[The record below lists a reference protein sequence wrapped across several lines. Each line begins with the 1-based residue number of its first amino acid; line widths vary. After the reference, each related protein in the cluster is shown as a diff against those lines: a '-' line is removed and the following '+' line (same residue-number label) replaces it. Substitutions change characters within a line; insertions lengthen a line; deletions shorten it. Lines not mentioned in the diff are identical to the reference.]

1 MAELIQ
7 WLDAHAWAWPM
18 FIIVARIVDVSL
30 GTLRTIM
37 VIRGHRVMAAGLGF
51 FEVLVW
57 IIAVSGVLQ
66 DATFVKVVSYAVGFA
81 AGNAVGIIIDQKLGI
96 GMQMISFVSSR
107 RVHSVAFAL
116 RLADFRVTEVPARGE
131 RQKVALGFT
140 VVSRRQ
146 VGKVFDIARGVDPDV
161 QLTIH
166 DVRSSTLGIPQD
178 TGAFGING
186 WRFRV
191 KKK

>member
-1 MAELIQ
+1 MPELIQ
-7 WLDAHAWAWPM
+7 WLDAHAWAWPA
-18 FIIVARIVDVSL
+18 FIIIARVIDVSL

-37 VIRGHRVMAAGLGF
+37 VIRGHRVMAATLGF

-66 DATFVKVVSYAVGFA
+66 DATFVKVLSYAIGFA
-81 AGNAVGIIIDQKLGI
+81 AGNAVGIVIDQKLGI
-96 GMQMISFVSSR
+96 GTQMISFVSSR

-131 RQKVALGFT
+131 RQRVALGFC
-140 VVSRRQ
+140 VVKRRQ
-146 VGKVFDIARGVDPDV
+146 INKVFEIARQVDPNV

-166 DVRSSTLGIPQD
+166 DVRSSTFDMPAAAPGRLLGWGPLI
-178 TGAFGING
+178 
-186 WRFRV
+186 